1 MGLWRD
7 RNLPLRIFITLY
19 MTKWLVVLSLVYA
32 LLTEYRED
40 LLRTQRATEL
50 MLPSFTKDFSLA
62 VTQFTSNSWVAML
75 IHFGIWGILLGLPLV
90 TIVKAWMMK
99 DHDRLRWWFVFC
111 SLSQVSL
118 VLSIGMLTYIGNQ
131 LPLWIVG
138 QPAP

>member
-32 LLTEYRED
+32 LLTEYRAD
-40 LLRTQRATEL
+40 LLRTQHATEL
-50 MLPSFTKDFSLA
+50 MLPAFTKDFSLA

-75 IHFGIWGILLGLPLV
+75 IHFSIWGILLGLPLV
-90 TIVKAWMMK
+90 TIVKAWMTK